1 MLDLIYHSDVVAN
14 LQNYLCNFCTLR
26 CLSSILATAWGKEV
40 QRFLALSVFVFLCM
54 SVCCSVLFMSKLVD
68 RGFNLFAF
76 CGSAHAYY
84 FGVTSKRNAQVFL
97 SSYKTC
103 VDKHYM

>member
-26 CLSSILATAWGKEV
+26 CLSSIHATAWGKEV

-54 SVCCSVLFMSKLVD
+54 SVCCSVLFMLKLVD
-68 RGFNLFAF
+68 RGSTYLLSVVQLMLIILGLQVKETFKFS
-76 CGSAHAYY
+76 CQ
-84 FGVTSKRNAQVFL
+84 VTRR
-97 SSYKTC
+97 